1 MCYNIYSKTNNNPEP
16 KEMFTMTTRKEFYEM
31 LVENLTHD
39 EFVNALGCEPAD
51 IQAFEYDFDTDV
63 TWNMNLEYAYNAY
76 IDN

>member
-1 MCYNIYSKTNNNPEP
+1 MI
-16 KEMFTMTTRKEFYEM
+16 TRKEFYEM

-51 IQAFEYDFDTDV
+51 IQVFEYNFETDV
-63 TWNMNLEYAYNAY
+63 TWNMNLEYAYSIY

>member
-1 MCYNIYSKTNNNPEP
+1 
-16 KEMFTMTTRKEFYEM
+16 MTTRKEFYEM

-39 EFVNALGCEPAD
+39 EFVNTLGCEPAD

-63 TWNMNLEYAYNAY
+63 TWNMALEYAYNAY